1 MDKVNIKPFD
11 DIPPTQPL
19 GDIDPSLDEDDY
31 MSGDSDETPQDPD
44 LAWYLSQWDMSD
56 LQRIGLC
63 RTYAN
68 YLSARIPKNV
78 EAKPA
83 RYSGKKLKK

>member
-1 MDKVNIKPFD
+1 MDKVNTNASQTPFNT
-11 DIPPTQPL
+11 PPF
-19 GDIDPSLDEDDY
+19 GDIDPSLEEEDY
-31 MSGDSDETPQDPD
+31 MSEGSDDVPQDPD

-83 RYSGKKLKK
+83 RYSGKKVKK